1 MQGLCR
7 MTATHFKD
15 ALSCVRLWVHECER
29 VYGDRLVSEADLA
42 KFVDLRM
49 STTVKFFG
57 NLEQVPRLAI
67 STFTTDWAQSG
78 Q

>member
-1 MQGLCR
+1 

-15 ALSCVRLWVHECER
+15 ALSCVRLWIHECER

-42 KFVDLRM
+42 KFVELRM
-49 STTVKFFG
+49 STTIKFFG
-57 NLEQVPRLAI
+57 NLDQVLWLAK
-67 STFTTDWAQSG
+67 SSFTSDKAQLG

>member
-1 MQGLCR
+1 

-15 ALSCVRLWVHECER
+15 VLSCVRLWVHECER

-49 STTVKFFG
+49 STTMKFFG
-57 NLEQVPRLAI
+57 NLNQVP
-67 STFTTDWAQSG
+67 
-78 Q
+78 